1 MDENLSRGEQT
12 RQQIIQAAARLF
24 VGQGYH
30 GTSMRQIAEEAGI
43 ALGGIYNHFVSKQA
57 IFVAILNERHP
68 IHELL
73 PALTASRG
81 QTVDDLVY
89 EAARLMVKTLEKN
102 NDFLN
107 LIFIELVEFKGGH
120 LPGLFAMVEPQV
132 RPFLERVYR
141 AEGSLRSIP
150 PLLLLRTFM
159 GLFISFV
166 ITGKMMGESFP
177 EGLSQELL
185 DQFVDIY
192 LHGILAE
199 G

>member
-12 RQQIIQAAARLF
+12 RQQIIQHAARLF

-43 ALGGIYNHFVSKQA
+43 ALGGIYNHFASKQA
-57 IFVAILNERHP
+57 IFVSILNERHP
-68 IHELL
+68 VHQLL
-73 PALTASRG
+73 PELTASHG
-81 QTVDDLVY
+81 QTVETLVY
-89 EAARLMVKTLEKN
+89 EAATLMVKTLEKN

-107 LIFIELVEFKGGH
+107 LIFIEMVEFKGGH
-120 LPGLFAMVEPQV
+120 LPDLFAMVEPRV
-132 RPFLERVYR
+132 RPFLERIYQ
-141 AEGSLRSIP
+141 AEGSLRAIP
-150 PLLLLRTFM
+150 PLMLLRSFM

-166 ITGKMMGESFP
+166 ITGKMMGGSFP
-177 EGLSQELL
+177 GGLSQEAL
-185 DQFVDIY
+185 DQFVDVY

>member
-43 ALGGIYNHFVSKQA
+43 ALGGIYNHFPSKQA
-57 IFVAILNERHP
+57 IFVAILTERHP

-73 PALTASRG
+73 PALITSQG
-81 QTVDDLVY
+81 QTVNDLVY
-89 EAARLMVKTLEKN
+89 EAARLMVKALEQN
-102 NDFLN
+102 TDFLN
-107 LIFIELVEFKGGH
+107 LIFIELVEFNGRH
-120 LPGLFAMVEPQV
+120 LPGLFAMMEPQV

-141 AEGSLRSIP
+141 AEGNLRTLP
-150 PLLLLRTFM
+150 PLLLLRSFM
-159 GLFISFV
+159 GVFISFV
-166 ITGKMMGESFP
+166 MTGKIMGESFP
-177 EGLSQELL
+177 DGLSQDML

>member
-1 MDENLSRGEQT
+1 MDQSLSRGEQT

-30 GTSMRQIAEEAGI
+30 GTSMRQIAEEAEV
-43 ALGGIYNHFVSKQA
+43 ALGGIYNHFPSKQE

-73 PALTASRG
+73 PALTASQG
-81 QTVDDLVY
+81 KTVNDLVY
-89 EAARLMVKTLEKN
+89 QAARLMVKALEQN
-102 NDFLN
+102 TDFLN
-107 LIFIELVEFKGGH
+107 LIFIELVEFNGRH

-141 AEGSLRSIP
+141 AEGSLRALP
-150 PLLLLRTFM
+150 PLLLLRSFM
-159 GLFISFV
+159 GVFISFV
-166 ITGKMMGESFP
+166 MTGKIMGESFP
-177 EGLSQELL
+177 DGLSQETL